1 MMIIRNAVFA
11 LGLTAVMI
19 PAFANSGASFVTG
32 GEEGLRLHKAQST
45 KSKAEVRAELQST
58 RSIGGYGVMG
68 TGESGE
74 SGAFS
79 QRHSFA
85 FQGGKLVHSDNLAH
99 NSPKPSIAM
108 GALERDLYR
117 GQQ

>member
-1 MMIIRNAVFA
+1 MLIRNTVLA
-11 LGLTAVMI
+11 LGLSVAMI
-19 PAFANSGASFVTG
+19 SAFANSGGSFVTG

-45 KSKAEVRAELQST
+45 KSKAEVRAELQAANAS
-58 RSIGGYGVMG
+58 GYGVMG
-68 TGESGE
+68 SGESGE
-74 SGAFS
+74 GGKFS

-99 NSPKPSIAM
+99 NNPKPTVVS
-108 GALERDLYR
+108 GGLDRDQYR

>member
-1 MMIIRNAVFA
+1 MMLIRNTVLA
-11 LGLTAVMI
+11 LGLSVAMI

-45 KSKAEVRAELQST
+45 KSKAEVQST

-79 QRHSFA
+79 QRHSYA
-85 FQGGKLVHSDNLAH
+85 FQGGKLVHADNLAH
-99 NSPKPSIAM
+99 NNPKPSIAM
-108 GALERDLYR
+108 GALERDVYR